1 MTLKKL
7 FEIHLALWIF
17 ALLLLN
23 TISCEESKQKKP
35 DLDSEDSLRQ
45 ETYNVYF
52 EVKDYEIK
60 KLGVFA
66 QKAEYKGDTTLI
78 YDFKVNFYENDSI
91 VATMTGD
98 TGKVQEYSGLMEVTG
113 NVKIVSMTGDS
124 LLSRRIIWDKKINSI
139 YSPEESVLF
148 REGKIIKSTGLE
160 SNPQLTRVTFK
171 GKVYVE

>member
-7 FEIHLALWIF
+7 FGSFSALWIITLI
-17 ALLLLN
+17 LLSI
-23 TISCEESKQKKP
+23 ISCEGSKQKEP

-52 EVKDYEIK
+52 EVKDYETK

-66 QKAEYKGDTTLI
+66 QKAEYKSDTTLI
-78 YDFKVNFYENDSI
+78 YDFKVTFYESDSI
-91 VATMTGD
+91 VAVMTGD

-124 LLSRRIIWDKKINSI
+124 LLTRRIIWNKKINTI

-148 REGKIIKSTGLE
+148 REGKVIKSTGLE

>member
-1 MTLKKL
+1 MIFFKNHLL
-7 FEIHLALWIF
+7 PGIFILALFCI
-17 ALLLLN
+17 L
-23 TISCEESKQKKP
+23 SCEGSKQKKS
-35 DLDSEDSLRQ
+35 DLDSEEPLRQ

-52 EVKDYEIK
+52 EVKDYELK
-60 KLGVFA
+60 KLDIYA
-66 QKAEYKGDTTLI
+66 QKADYKGDTTFI

-91 VATMTGD
+91 VAVMTGD

-113 NVKIVSMTGDS
+113 DVKIVSQTGDS
-124 LLSRRIIWDKKINSI
+124 LLSQRIIWDKKINTI

-148 REGKIIKSTGLE
+148 RGGKIIRSTGLE